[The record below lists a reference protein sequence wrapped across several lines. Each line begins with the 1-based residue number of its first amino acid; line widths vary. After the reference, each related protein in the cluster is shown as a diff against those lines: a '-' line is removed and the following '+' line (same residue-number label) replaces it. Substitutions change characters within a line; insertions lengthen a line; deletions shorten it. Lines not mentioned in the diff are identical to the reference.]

1 MSFRTA
7 VLALPLALVLAA
19 SFASAQT
26 EAPTTHPDTAHAMNS
41 LFEKSKQ
48 ENKGLMFHVQG
59 QQIAGIVVDV
69 GSDFVTVKNREYNI
83 IVIRKD
89 RIDAVAGN

>member
-7 VLALPLALVLAA
+7 VLALPIALVLAA

-26 EAPTTHPDTAHAMNS
+26 EPATPANGSRIVDT
-41 LFEKSKQ
+41 LLQTSKQ
-48 ENKGLMFHVQG
+48 ENKGLMFYVGG
-59 QQIAGIVVDV
+59 QTIGAVVTEIGDEYI
-69 GSDFVTVKNREYNI
+69 TAKNREFGT
-83 IVIRKD
+83 IVIRRD